1 VPGIEGVG
9 GGQRV
14 AEIGSSDGAIPVL
27 APVVVCAISS
37 SIARRYA
44 LPKGGQI
51 AIETANACLDEL
63 IAANSVT

>member
-1 VPGIEGVG
+1 
-9 GGQRV
+9 
-14 AEIGSSDGAIPVL
+14 VL

-44 LPKGGQI
+44 RPKGGQI